1 MPPYAPLHERQRA
14 DLHGQ
19 RRAPEACFAAEEDL
33 RMKSKTIY
41 LLLCVVGT
49 ILPYSQFVP
58 WLLEH
63 GLNLRLFVDELL
75 FNRISTFFALD
86 VIVSAVVLIGF
97 MRVEHSR
104 NKVRRR
110 WLPILAVL
118 TVGVSLAFPLFL
130 YLRELELEQGA
141 VANQ

>member
-1 MPPYAPLHERQRA
+1 
-14 DLHGQ
+14 
-19 RRAPEACFAAEEDL
+19 
-33 RMKSKTIY
+33 MKPKTIY

-97 MRVEHSR
+97 MRVENSR

-130 YLRELELEQGA
+130 YLRERELEQGA
-141 VANQ
+141 LANQ

>member
-1 MPPYAPLHERQRA
+1 
-14 DLHGQ
+14 
-19 RRAPEACFAAEEDL
+19 
-33 RMKSKTIY
+33 MKPKTIY
-41 LLLCVVGT
+41 LLLCVVGS

-63 GLNLRLFVDELL
+63 GLNFPLLVDELL

-86 VIVSAVVLIGF
+86 VIVSALVLMGF
-97 MRVEHSR
+97 MHVENSR
-104 NKVRRR
+104 NKVRRW

-130 YLRELELEQGA
+130 YLRELELEQGTL
-141 VANQ
+141 ANQ

>member
-1 MPPYAPLHERQRA
+1 
-14 DLHGQ
+14 
-19 RRAPEACFAAEEDL
+19 
-33 RMKSKTIY
+33 MKPKTIY

-97 MRVEHSR
+97 MRVENSR
-104 NKVRRR
+104 NNVRRR

-130 YLRELELEQGA
+130 YLRELELEHGTL
-141 VANQ
+141 ANQ

>member
-1 MPPYAPLHERQRA
+1 
-14 DLHGQ
+14 
-19 RRAPEACFAAEEDL
+19 
-33 RMKSKTIY
+33 MKSKTIY

-63 GLNLRLFVDELL
+63 GLNLRLFVDQLL
-75 FNRISTFFALD
+75 VNRISTFFALD

-97 MRVEHSR
+97 MRVENSR

-130 YLRELELEQGA
+130 YLRELELEQGTLA
-141 VANQ
+141 SQ

>member
-1 MPPYAPLHERQRA
+1 
-14 DLHGQ
+14 
-19 RRAPEACFAAEEDL
+19 
-33 RMKSKTIY
+33 MKPKTIY

-86 VIVSAVVLIGF
+86 VIVAAVVLIGF
-97 MRVEHSR
+97 MRVENSR

-110 WLPILAVL
+110 WLPILAIL

-130 YLRELELEQGA
+130 YLRELELEHGTL
-141 VANQ
+141 ANQ

>member
-1 MPPYAPLHERQRA
+1 
-14 DLHGQ
+14 
-19 RRAPEACFAAEEDL
+19 
-33 RMKSKTIY
+33 
-41 LLLCVVGT
+41 
-49 ILPYSQFVP
+49 
-58 WLLEH
+58 LEH

-97 MRVEHSR
+97 MRVENSR

-110 WLPILAVL
+110 WLPILAIL

-130 YLRELELEQGA
+130 YLRELELEHGTL
-141 VANQ
+141 ANQ

>member
-1 MPPYAPLHERQRA
+1 
-14 DLHGQ
+14 
-19 RRAPEACFAAEEDL
+19 
-33 RMKSKTIY
+33 MKPKTIY

-97 MRVEHSR
+97 MRVENSR

-110 WLPILAVL
+110 WLPILAIL

-130 YLRELELEQGA
+130 YLRELELEHGTL
-141 VANQ
+141 ANQ